1 MKRSVITLTLVTSL
15 LFQFALPVS
24 ADNANPPRITSVEQ
38 VTTGPYSV
46 GDIVTFKVGYEGG
59 YPGIDR
65 IMISLGCIR
74 NLHSSGANVGNFIG
88 WSKQERITSF
98 AGNGLVSGYV
108 APCQHSEVQ
117 PSFIQITDET
127 GLRASLSWDEL
138 KLNSALKLQIN
149 KSDLLPTPIGEIK
162 PIKIPDEVTL
172 GVSSKLGLNQVFALP
187 RLTKSGAPLFFRT
200 MTKRV
205 CEIDWET
212 FQGDLGG
219 NLRTLSPG
227 ICAIRIMVSSSDKY
241 ENPTIKTDKITKPSS
256 SSITV
261 LNFTVSKASKSK
273 R

>member
-1 MKRSVITLTLVTSL
+1 MIVKLFTMALVLFLPLSTLST
-15 LFQFALPVS
+15 AN
-24 ADNANPPRITSVEQ
+24 ADNANPPKITSVQ
-38 VTTGPYSV
+38 QITSGPYSV

-59 YPGIDR
+59 YPGLTEIR
-65 IMISLGCIR
+65 IVLGCVYNSHSLG
-74 NLHSSGANVGNFIG
+74 GNINNYIG
-88 WSKQERITSF
+88 WGKREKTTSYN
-98 AGNGLVSGYV
+98 GNGLVSGYV
-108 APCQHSEVQ
+108 APCQQSEVQ

-127 GLRASLSWDEL
+127 GLRANLNWEEL
-138 KLNSALKLQIN
+138 KLNSSLKLQIN

-162 PIKIPDEVTL
+162 PTKIPDEVTL

-187 RLTKSGAPLFFRT
+187 RLTKSGAPLSFRT

-227 ICAIRIMVSSSDKY
+227 ICAIRVGASPSDKY
-241 ENPTIKTDKITKPSS
+241 ENPTIRTDKIIKPSKS
-256 SSITV
+256 GIV
-261 LNFTVSKASKSK
+261 ILNFTVSKTSKSK